1 MQTAH
6 FKVTGMSCGAC
17 ANTVKGVLLALDGVK
32 DAEVMLDSAET
43 SVQYDEFHVTP
54 TDMISAVRHVGFEIC
69 SAATIDMAD

>member
-32 DAEVMLDSAET
+32 NAEVVLDSAET
-43 SVQYDEFHVTP
+43 TVDYDEFHVSP
-54 TDMISAVRHVGFEIC
+54 TDMISAVTHVGFGIC